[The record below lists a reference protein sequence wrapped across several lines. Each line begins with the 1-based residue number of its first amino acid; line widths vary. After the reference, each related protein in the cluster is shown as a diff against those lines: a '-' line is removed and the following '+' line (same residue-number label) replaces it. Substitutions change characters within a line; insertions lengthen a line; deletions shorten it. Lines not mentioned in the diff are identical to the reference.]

1 MAAARIAKPERRSQ
15 PARMDIPHTE
25 LAAETL
31 QGVIESYVNREGTD
45 YGAVEKTLER
55 KVADVLAQ
63 LEAGDAKIV
72 FDPETESIDIVR
84 VD

>member
-1 MAAARIAKPERRSQ
+1 
-15 PARMDIPHTE
+15 MDIPHSQ
-25 LAAETL
+25 LARETL

-45 YGAVEKTLER
+45 YGAIEKSLDQ

-63 LEAGDAKIV
+63 LEGGDAKIV